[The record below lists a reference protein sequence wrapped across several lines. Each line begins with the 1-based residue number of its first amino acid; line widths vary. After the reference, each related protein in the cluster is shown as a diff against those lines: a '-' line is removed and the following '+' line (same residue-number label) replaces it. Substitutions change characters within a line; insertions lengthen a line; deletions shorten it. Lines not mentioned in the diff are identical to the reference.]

1 VRLGDLTQRLRRA
14 DFLDGLG
21 IYVGAHEVAL
31 AHVVKRFFKVA
42 VRNARAYPLPPPAQA
57 AERRQALAQAVV
69 TFAREH
75 RVDTRRAY
83 LCLPRTEAVF
93 NRVLLPAAARENLA
107 QVLEYEMDHLVPFPR
122 DQLYFDFSARP
133 LGEERLEVLLMCIPR
148 ERVRTVLEALDD
160 AFVRPRGI
168 VLASTAIADYLVFCR
183 GPSEAPIGLLLG
195 GSEGIEFAL
204 LSAGRLVASQLVPPG
219 RVAAADL
226 SRSLARQM
234 ADGAVA
240 PEEVQ
245 LYRWQLSVNGSGP
258 SLPELGDGDLMALA
272 AGRLE
277 APPDFLETREPALLP
292 AVGAALD
299 AVREGTVPLNLLPA
313 EDRRG
318 YDEGLSLATIV
329 LVALTAVLL
338 LVWGGSA
345 LIKAELMRRQV
356 RAELAAV
363 EPQVREVKA
372 LQNEVS
378 ELRTQADILTAGQE
392 QRVAGLLKEL
402 SDVVP
407 ADAYLTTF
415 NLRND
420 RLTLDGFARSASD
433 IITALEKSKHFKNV
447 TFTSPTTR
455 TGDKERFSLVAEVER

>member
-1 VRLGDLTQRLRRA
+1 MRLGDLTQRLRRA

-75 RVDTRRAY
+75 RVDTRRTY

-133 LGEERLEVLLMCIPR
+133 LGEDRLEVLLMCIPR
-148 ERVRTVLEALDD
+148 ERVRTVLDALDD

-168 VLASTAIADYLVFCR
+168 VLASTAIADYLAFCR

-204 LSAGRLVASQLVPPG
+204 LSAGRLVASQLVPKG
-219 RVAAADL
+219 RGAAADL

-258 SLPELGDGDLMALA
+258 SLPEVGDGDLMALA

-277 APPDFLETREPALLP
+277 APPDFLETLEPVLLP

-345 LIKAELMRRQV
+345 LIKEELMRRQV

-363 EPQVREVKA
+363 APQVREVKA

-407 ADAYLTTF
+407 PDAYLTTF